1 MGTACCGPA
10 FCALG
15 CGLWPTLAMSR
26 FVSELQS
33 PGKRWLVAGLGN
45 PGLPGTRHSVG
56 LAVLGQLARRLGVAE
71 SWVRDSSCAA
81 DLVLAPLGDAQLV
94 LLRPR
99 RLMNANGRSVA
110 RAAELFGL
118 TAEEVYLV
126 HDELDKPL
134 GKLALKLG
142 GSARGHNGVRSCISC
157 LNSSVSLPFC
167 PALGG
172 DGQCGVPNMPH
183 QSSRA
188 PLDPPQAM
196 PRLRVGIGRPVHPG
210 TVEGHVLG
218 YFSPEEQELLP
229 PLLESATDLL
239 LDHIQNRSQAPSPG
253 P

>member
-157 LNSSVSLPFC
+157 LNSS
-167 PALGG
+167 
-172 DGQCGVPNMPH
+172 
-183 QSSRA
+183 
-188 PLDPPQAM
+188 AM